1 MIRKL
6 SSPVPG
12 CVRVVFE
19 LPSGV
24 WADRISIA
32 GDFNNW
38 SESATPL
45 RQDRDGVWRA
55 MLDLPAGT
63 SWQFRY
69 LIDGEWSADY
79 HADGGTASALGAPKS
94 IVHAQLPP
102 SVAVAEPAAAR
113 PSRRP
118 LAPLNRTAKRPGLRP
133 AA

>member
-12 CVRVVFE
+12 HVRVVFE
-19 LPSGV
+19 LPSGI
-24 WADRISIA
+24 WADRIYVA

-45 RQDRDGVWRA
+45 RQDRDGIWRT

-63 SWQFRY
+63 TSQFRY

-79 HADGGTASALGAPKS
+79 HADGCTASAYGAPKS
-94 IVHAQLPP
+94 IVHAQLPKTA
-102 SVAVAEPAAAR
+102 AVSATAAAS
-113 PSRRP
+113 PTRRP
-118 LAPLNRTAKRPGLRP
+118 LTPLHRAAKRREWRP